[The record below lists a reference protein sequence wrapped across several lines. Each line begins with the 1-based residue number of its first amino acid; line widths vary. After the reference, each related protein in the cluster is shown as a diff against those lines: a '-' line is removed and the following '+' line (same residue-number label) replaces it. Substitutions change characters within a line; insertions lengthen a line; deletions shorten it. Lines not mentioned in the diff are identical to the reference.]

1 MLKLLKL
8 FIANIIIIII
18 LAGCS
23 CEKRLQRLRIY
34 CPDCV
39 TTERIND
46 TVIIPEY
53 RFDTAFVCSHEFD
66 TITIVKD
73 RMQIELLK
81 YHDTVYLRT
90 TIPADTVVKTIEVE
104 KLVKVEND
112 VGAVYVGLL
121 VFLIMFV
128 LFLLY
133 LLSKS

>member
-1 MLKLLKL
+1 M
-8 FIANIIIIII
+8 
-18 LAGCS
+18 
-23 CEKRLQRLRIY
+23 RIY

-46 TVIIPEY
+46 TLIIPEY
-53 RFDTAFVCSHEFD
+53 RFDTAFVFAHELD

-73 RMQIELLK
+73 RVQIELLK
-81 YHDTVYLRT
+81 YHDTVYLGT
-90 TIPADTVVKTIEVE
+90 IIPADTVVKTIEVE

-112 VGAVYVGLL
+112 VGVVYVGLL

-133 LLSKS
+133 LLAKS